1 MNKTYFKNL
10 GVPLPIRIE
19 STISSRL
26 YELELSYRDA
36 GGGKKILTISKQPN
50 GCCLVSGESGEFQVA
65 IPGGGSG
72 RPAWGEVVE
81 ALRDMLEFPATDRIF
96 WAIGEARMEAA
107 ADAIEDGA
115 DIGATNASG
124 LLPLDALA
132 ISFGCRADAVR
143 LIFGHQGRAQDG
155 SESLIAD
162 KLRDIDELA
171 MIRIMLLNAGAF
183 DQSGFRDAVR
193 SGDFETAGAELEAGV
208 SIDALT
214 LNRVPI
220 LVERM
225 LHGDAAGVAWLLA
238 AGANPNWEQPEG
250 TAPLPVFIAEA
261 LPHLRGRVEEGFV
274 MTPLSA
280 AQLAEFPEGV
290 ELLAREMQKI

>member
-1 MNKTYFKNL
+1 MNNQYFENL
-10 GVPLPIRIE
+10 GAPLPIQIE

-26 YELELSYRDA
+26 YELELSYRD
-36 GGGKKILTISKQPN
+36 GGGGVKTLKIFRERN
-50 GCCLVSGESGEFQVA
+50 GCCVVCGEWGEFQVA
-65 IPGGGSG
+65 IPGEDSG

-81 ALRDMLEFPATDRIF
+81 AIRDMIEFPATDRLF
-96 WAIGEARMEAA
+96 WAIGEAKMEAA

-115 DIGATNASG
+115 DVSATNASG

-143 LIFGHQGRAQDG
+143 LIFGDQGRAQGG
-155 SESLIAD
+155 SEHQFAD
-162 KLRDIDELA
+162 MLRDVDELA
-171 MIRIMLLNAGAF
+171 LIRHMLVNAGAI
-183 DQSGFRDAVR
+183 DQSAFRDAVR
-193 SGDFETAGAELEAGV
+193 SGDFETAEVELEARA

-220 LVERM
+220 LVERI
-225 LHGDAAGVAWLLA
+225 LHRDAADVEWLLA
-238 AGANPNWEQPEG
+238 AGANPNWEQPAG
-250 TAPLPVFIAEA
+250 NAPVPVIIAEA

-274 MTPLSA
+274 LTPLSA

-290 ELLAREMQKI
+290 ELLERRNF

>member
-1 MNKTYFKNL
+1 MNNQYFENL
-10 GVPLPIRIE
+10 GAPLPIEIE

-26 YELELSYRDA
+26 YELELSYRD
-36 GGGKKILTISKQPN
+36 GGGGVKALKIFRERN
-50 GCCLVSGESGEFQVA
+50 GCCLVCGEWGEFQVA
-65 IPGGGSG
+65 IPGEDSV

-81 ALRDMLEFPATDRIF
+81 ALRDMIEFPATDRMF

-115 DIGATNASG
+115 DVRATNASG

-143 LIFGHQGRAQDG
+143 LIFGDQGRAQGG
-155 SESLIAD
+155 SEHQLAD
-162 KLRDIDELA
+162 KLRDADELA
-171 MIRIMLLNAGAF
+171 LIRHMLLNAGAI
-183 DQSGFRDAVR
+183 DQSAFRDAVR
-193 SGDFETAGAELEAGV
+193 AGDFETAEAEVEAGA

-225 LHGDAAGVAWLLA
+225 LHRDAAGVAWLLA

-250 TAPLPVFIAEA
+250 AAPVPVFIAEA
-261 LPHLRGRVEEGFV
+261 HPHLRERVGSDFAL
-274 MTPLSA
+274 TPLSA
-280 AQLAEFPEGV
+280 AQLSEFPEGV
-290 ELLAREMQKI
+290 ELLARRNF